1 MCLRV
6 ACYVRLNWTLPDG
19 PPFESC
25 LRSCLAANHEEHF
38 SETAA
43 ENHYYRGIFSAASS
57 TQHVESI
64 HEISK
69 DYLRIPTCNTTADS
83 VLTWPIFE
91 GRFPPE
97 YLIDI
102 LLESASHKPDQGVWS
117 DTLSVPGGLEPIP
130 DERIPSLIDK
140 FLEDVHTKNPI
151 LDVEAL
157 VRHGRRAATNGLGW
171 DAPSCLVLLA
181 CALGS
186 IATPY
191 EISAAKQSSID
202 LSALGITSSSAFA
215 KEIRQAESCYA
226 LACRRLGLLK
236 QTILGAHCYFFS
248 AGELVANVL
257 PKQSTECS

>member
-1 MCLRV
+1 ML
-6 ACYVRLNWTLPDG
+6 
-19 PPFESC
+19 
-25 LRSCLAANHEEHF
+25 
-38 SETAA
+38 
-43 ENHYYRGIFSAASS
+43 HYAGNFSASS
-57 TQHVESI
+57 GSQHVETV

-91 GRFPPE
+91 ARFPPE

-102 LLESASHKPDQGVWS
+102 LLESPSHKPDQGVWS
-117 DTLSVPGGLEPIP
+117 DTLTVPGGLEPIP
-130 DERIPSLIDK
+130 DERIPSLVDK

-157 VRHGRRAATNGLGW
+157 VRYGRRAVTNGLGW

-186 IATPY
+186 IAIPFEVST
-191 EISAAKQSSID
+191 ANQSTIE
-202 LSALGITSSSAFA
+202 LNAPGITSSSAFA
-215 KEIRQAESCYA
+215 KELQQAESCYA
-226 LACRRLGLLK
+226 LACRRLGLLR

-248 AGELVANVL
+248 AGELMVM
-257 PKQSTECS
+257 